1 MYVDRQ
7 GMIDRHGER
16 ELIQLTDRGTPKTG
30 AIVDQVLGKAL
41 ADAAEDIHG
50 YAAVRYRTPFA
61 VPAPDKVARWQAD
74 IALYLLY
81 RGAAPDKV
89 KALYD
94 VAKSELKDLA
104 RGTLTLQVAGLDVPA
119 PVDGQAVLFE
129 ASSRIMTGRALEGF

>member
-16 ELIQLTDRGTPKTG
+16 ELVQLTDRETPKTG
-30 AIVDQVLGKAL
+30 AIVDQVLQKAL
-41 ADAAEDIHG
+41 ADAAEDVHG
-50 YAAVRYRTPFA
+50 YAAGRYQVPFA
-61 VPAPDKVARWQAD
+61 LPAPDKVARWQAD

-104 RGTLTLQVAGLDVPA
+104 RGTLTLQVAGVDVSAPA
-119 PVDGQAVLFE
+119 DNQTVLFE
-129 ASSRIMTGRALEGF
+129 AAPRIMTGRALEGF